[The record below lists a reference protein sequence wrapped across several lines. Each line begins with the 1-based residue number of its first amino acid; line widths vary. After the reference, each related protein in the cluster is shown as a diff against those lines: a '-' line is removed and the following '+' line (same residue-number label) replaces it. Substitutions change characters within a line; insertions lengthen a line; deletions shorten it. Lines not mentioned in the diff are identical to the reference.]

1 VPAEGK
7 LLVMTTEKTAQSTIR
22 RPFNGRM
29 FTGVAAG
36 VGDHLGVDP
45 NIVRAGFAALT
56 VVGGAGIPL
65 YLAGLLLI
73 PQEGSE
79 QSIVGSVVDSL
90 RK

>member
-1 VPAEGK
+1 
-7 LLVMTTEKTAQSTIR
+7 MSTETTAQRTIR

-36 VGDHLGVDP
+36 VGEQLGVDP

-65 YLAGLLLI
+65 YLAGMLLI
-73 PQEGSE
+73 PQEGSDE
-79 QSIVGSVVDSL
+79 SMASSIVHSL

>member
-1 VPAEGK
+1 MNTA
-7 LLVMTTEKTAQSTIR
+7 TAQHTIR
-22 RPFNGRM
+22 RPFSGRM
-29 FTGVAAG
+29 FAGVAAG
-36 VGDHLGVDP
+36 LGDQLGVDP

-79 QSIVGSVVDSL
+79 QSIASSIADSL

>member
-1 VPAEGK
+1 MNTA
-7 LLVMTTEKTAQSTIR
+7 TAQQTLR

-36 VGDHLGVDP
+36 VGDQLGVDP
-45 NIVRAGFAALT
+45 NIVRVGFAALT
-56 VVGGAGIPL
+56 VASGVGIPL
-65 YLAGLLLI
+65 YVAGMLLI

-79 QSIVGSVVDSL
+79 QSIAGSILNSL

>member
-1 VPAEGK
+1 MNTA
-7 LLVMTTEKTAQSTIR
+7 TTQSSIR

-36 VGDHLGVDP
+36 VGDQLGVDP
-45 NIVRAGFAALT
+45 NIVRVGFAALT
-56 VVGGAGIPL
+56 VASGVGIPL
-65 YLAGLLLI
+65 YVAGLLLI

-79 QSIVGSVVDSL
+79 QSIAGSILNSL